1 MAEKKV
7 LTEDEAQEMLERYYQ
22 RPLFEATV
30 LLKLA
35 RRQVGNKNVTEML
48 EAMRV
53 VFLSDISV
61 KLSNLL
67 QGNPKLKKDGFNLS
81 TYLHLFPLMG
91 GKCIDF
97 SKTPVPGKSA
107 CPIVDTPADA
117 LFTWCS
123 PVTAEQYEQIT
134 FF

>member
-7 LTEDEAQEMLERYYQ
+7 LTEDEVHEMLEKYYT

-35 RRQVGNKNVTEML
+35 RRQGGNKNVAEML

-61 KLSNLL
+61 KLSNLV
-67 QGNPKLKKDGFNLS
+67 DGLDEFEKRPRAARHENGQRS
-81 TYLHLFPLMG
+81 GEP
-91 GKCIDF
+91 
-97 SKTPVPGKSA
+97 P
-107 CPIVDTPADA
+107 
-117 LFTWCS
+117 
-123 PVTAEQYEQIT
+123 
-134 FF
+134 

>member
-7 LTEDEAQEMLERYYQ
+7 LTEEEACEMLERYYQ

-35 RRQVGNKNVTEML
+35 RRQVGNKNVAEML

-61 KLSNLL
+61 KLSNLV
-67 QGNPKLKKDGFNLS
+67 DGL
-81 TYLHLFPLMG
+81 
-91 GKCIDF
+91 DD
-97 SKTPVPGKSA
+97 VGKSPRA
-107 CPIVDTPADA
+107 PSHENGQRSGEP
-117 LFTWCS
+117 
-123 PVTAEQYEQIT
+123 
-134 FF
+134 

>member
-35 RRQVGNKNVTEML
+35 RRQGGNKNVAEML

-53 VFLSDISV
+53 VFLSDISI
-61 KLSNLL
+61 KLGNLV
-67 QGNPKLKKDGFNLS
+67 DGFDA
-81 TYLHLFPLMG
+81 FE
-91 GKCIDF
+91 
-97 SKTPVPGKSA
+97 KSPRA
-107 CPIVDTPADA
+107 ARHENGQRSGDP
-117 LFTWCS
+117 
-123 PVTAEQYEQIT
+123 
-134 FF
+134 